1 MYKKVAWVSDFSLQM
16 KWTML
21 KIIYPIR
28 GIRILGKMV
37 VVQGVVFF
45 ICFPNSDGIFGYRI
59 FINEDTIQFLQIG
72 NEGLVYE
79 CQLAQDEL
87 NTSLVNTDRCIAP
100 SKSTKL
106 HQLNLIPH
114 Y

>member
-1 MYKKVAWVSDFSLQM
+1 MYKKMAWVSDIFLHMNS
-16 KWTML
+16 TML
-21 KIIYPIR
+21 KIR
-28 GIRILGKMV
+28 GIKVPCKMV

-45 ICFPNSDGIFGYRI
+45 VCFPNSDGIFGYRI